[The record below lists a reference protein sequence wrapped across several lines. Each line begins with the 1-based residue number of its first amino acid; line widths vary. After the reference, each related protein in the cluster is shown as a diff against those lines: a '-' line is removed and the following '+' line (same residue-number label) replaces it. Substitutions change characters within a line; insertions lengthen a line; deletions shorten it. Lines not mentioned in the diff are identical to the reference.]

1 VLNLPKAP
9 PLLDFLRLLW
19 RRFEDDRCMQIA
31 SSLTF
36 TTLLAIVP
44 IITIA
49 LTLITAFPV
58 FAELTKQLE
67 TFLVENVL
75 PESARTIVLYTQ
87 EFAENAAKLTAL
99 GLFFLFVTSIIVLMT
114 IDQAFNEIW
123 RVPRPRSTFQR
134 VVIYWTLLTLGPV
147 LIGASLSLT
156 SWVVSVSMGVVKDI
170 PYAGKLL
177 LRIVPMILTA
187 CAFALLY
194 VTLPNR
200 RVLVRDALTGGFLAA
215 AAFEAMKFGFAIYIT
230 QFPTYT
236 LVYGAFAAV
245 PIFLLWIYLSWLVV
259 VLGAAATA
267 VLPEWRER
275 TSHSAAV
282 PGSQF
287 LDALQVLRMLW
298 EGSLAG
304 EVVRER
310 RLHGAVKLPY
320 DQLEAILD
328 TMREAGWVKRV
339 SGGWALARGAP
350 AISVAEVY
358 RQFVF
363 RGGDEPRLRQSGH
376 GLDQLASSLAGDLP
390 ENFQVS
396 LAELF
401 ARAAPEKGGAEEA
414 RE

>member
-1 VLNLPKAP
+1 
-9 PLLDFLRLLW
+9 
-19 RRFEDDRCMQIA
+19 
-31 SSLTF
+31 
-36 TTLLAIVP
+36 
-44 IITIA
+44 
-49 LTLITAFPV
+49 
-58 FAELTKQLE
+58 
-67 TFLVENVL
+67 VENVL

>member
-1 VLNLPKAP
+1 MNLAQTP
-9 PLLDFLRLLW
+9 PLADFLRLLW
-19 RRFEDDRCMQIA
+19 RRFDDDRCMQIA
-31 SSLTF
+31 ASLTF
-36 TTLLAIVP
+36 TTLLALVP
-44 IITIA
+44 IITVA
-49 LTLITAFPV
+49 LTVISAFPV
-58 FAELTKQLE
+58 FSELMAHLE

-75 PESARTIVLYTQ
+75 PESARTIVFYTQ
-87 EFAENAAKLTAL
+87 EFAENAARLTAL
-99 GLFFLFVTSIIVLMT
+99 GLIFLFVTSIIVLMT

-123 RVPRPRSTFQR
+123 RVPRARGPVQR
-134 VVIYWTLLTLGPV
+134 VFIYWTLLTLGPV

-156 SWVVSVSMGVVKDI
+156 SWVVSVSLGLVQDV
-170 PYAGKLL
+170 PYAGKVL
-177 LRIVPMILTA
+177 LRIVPMLLTA
-187 CAFALLY
+187 GAFALLY
-194 VTLPNR
+194 ATLPNR

-215 AAFEAMKFGFAIYIT
+215 VVFEAVKLGFAVYIT

-282 PGSQF
+282 PGVQF
-287 LDALQVLRMLW
+287 LDALQVLRILW

-320 DQLEAILD
+320 DRLEAMLY
-328 TMREAGWVKRV
+328 TMSEAGWVKRV

-376 GLDQLASSLAGDLP
+376 GLDQIASSLAGDLP
-390 ENFQVS
+390 ENFQIS

-401 ARAAPEKGGAEEA
+401 AQAAPEKEEEA